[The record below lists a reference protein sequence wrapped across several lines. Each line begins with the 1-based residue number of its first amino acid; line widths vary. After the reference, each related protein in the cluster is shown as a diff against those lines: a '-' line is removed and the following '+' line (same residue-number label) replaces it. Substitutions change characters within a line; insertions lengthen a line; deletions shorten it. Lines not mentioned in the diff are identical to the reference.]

1 MPSYLVETYLT
12 RSVGGER
19 AAAERRARV
28 AVADLASEGLDIR
41 FEHTIHI
48 PEEELCFF
56 VLDAPSGRHAALAAE
71 RAGLHPLRVVEAVY
85 THAPPI
91 EGEP

>member
-1 MPSYLVETYLT
+1 MPSYLVETYLS
-12 RSVGGER
+12 RSIVGER
-19 AAAERRARV
+19 SAAEQRTRDVVTELAR
-28 AVADLASEGLDIR
+28 EGLDIR
-41 FEHTIHI
+41 FEHTIHV

-85 THAPPI
+85 TRAQLTK
-91 EGEP
+91 EEP